1 MSGILYIVATPIGN
15 LADITERAKEILA
28 QVDFILAE
36 DTRVTLGLLRH
47 LGISKKLFSYSEHS
61 SEQKEQAILDNLMS
75 GQNYALVSDAGTPA
89 VSDPGSQ
96 LVAKAIEN
104 DITVVPIPGPSAVS
118 AILSVCG
125 FVHNAHHFWG
135 FFPQKKIR
143 QSELL
148 EFFRTV
154 PGVHVFFESPFR
166 IEKTLR
172 DCFGDTADFEMV
184 MGRELT
190 KKFETIYRGSPQNVL
205 EQLKGDTI
213 KGEFVVALKIK
224 Q

>member
-1 MSGILYIVATPIGN
+1 MSGTLYIVATPIGN
-15 LADITERAKEILA
+15 LADITERAKETLS

-36 DTRVTLGLLRH
+36 DTRVTLNLLRH
-47 LGISKKLFSYSEHS
+47 LGITKKLFSYSEHS
-61 SEQKEQAILDNLMS
+61 SEQKEQAILDNLLS

-89 VSDPGSQ
+89 VSDPGSE

-104 DITVVPIPGPSAVS
+104 NITVIPIPGPSAVS
-118 AILSVCG
+118 TLLSVCG

-172 DCFGDTADFEMV
+172 DVFGETSDFDLV
-184 MGRELT
+184 VGRELT
-190 KKFETIYRGSPQNVL
+190 KKFETIYRGSPQQVL
-205 EQLKGDTI
+205 EQLKADTI
-213 KGEFVVALKIK
+213 KGEFVVAVRVKI
-224 Q
+224 

>member
-15 LADITERAKEILA
+15 LSDITDRAKEILGH
-28 QVDFILAE
+28 VDFILAE
-36 DTRVTLGLLRH
+36 DTRVTLNLLRH
-47 LGISKKLFSYSEHS
+47 LGITKKLFSYSEHS
-61 SEQKEQAILDNLMS
+61 SEQKEQAILDNLLS

-104 DITVVPIPGPSAVS
+104 EITVVPIPGPSAVS

-143 QSELL
+143 QSEHL
-148 EFFRTV
+148 EFFRRV

-172 DCFGDTADFEMV
+172 DVFGDTTDFDMV
-184 MGRELT
+184 VGRELT
-190 KKFETIYRGSPQNVL
+190 KKFETIYRGSSQQVL
-205 EQLKGDTI
+205 EQIKGDTI
-213 KGEFVVALKIK
+213 KGEFVVAVRVKE
-224 Q
+224 